1 MHFEILIEDLSG
13 KTALDI
19 LIPKVIRTDD
29 TFRVIS
35 YRGIGHIPKDLQS
48 QTDAQDRILLD
59 RLPSLFKGYGK
70 TYSSNPAKQ
79 HTALLVVCDLDKKCL
94 KIFRQELLAILN
106 ECNPEIETRFCIAV
120 EEGESWFLGD
130 LAAIRKAYPDAK
142 SSILNR
148 YQNDSICDTWE
159 LLADAIYPRGSI
171 ELKKRG
177 YPAVGMEKSEWAERI
192 TPNMDISKNR
202 SPSFCYFRDKI
213 RELI

>member
-19 LIPKVIRTDD
+19 LIPEVIRTDD

-70 TYSSNPAKQ
+70 TYFSNPAKQ
-79 HTALLVVCDLDKKCL
+79 HTVLLVVCDLDKKCL
-94 KIFRQELLAILN
+94 KTFRQELIAILN

-120 EEGESWFLGD
+120 EEGEAWFLGD

-159 LLADAIYPRGSI
+159 LLADAIYPGGSI
-171 ELKKRG
+171 KLKERG
-177 YPAVGMEKSEWAERI
+177 YQAVGKEKSEWAERI
-192 TPNMDISKNR
+192 TPYMDINNNK

-213 RELI
+213 RKLI